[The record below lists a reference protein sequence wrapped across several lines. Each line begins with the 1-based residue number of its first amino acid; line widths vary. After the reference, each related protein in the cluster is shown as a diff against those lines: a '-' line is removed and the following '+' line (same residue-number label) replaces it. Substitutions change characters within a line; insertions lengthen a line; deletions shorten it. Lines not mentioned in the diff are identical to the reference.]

1 MGEVWE
7 GLGRL
12 LGTLNRI
19 WEGLGLH
26 LGRVGEALGRFLD
39 TLGHLLAA
47 FWLFKNNFFSSMGPI
62 LAPRSLSN
70 AFWVDLGR
78 VWEGLGEAK
87 IAILAGI
94 RKDLE
99 HFQQAL
105 TDPL

>member
-1 MGEVWE
+1 MGGVWE
-7 GLGRL
+7 ALGRL
-12 LGTLNRI
+12 LGTL
-19 WEGLGLH
+19 
-26 LGRVGEALGRFLD
+26 GR
-39 TLGHLLAA
+39 LLAA
-47 FWLFKNNFFSSMGPI
+47 FWVFKNDVFSSMGPR
-62 LAPRSLSN
+62 LAPRGLLN

-105 TDPL
+105 TDPS

>member
-1 MGEVWE
+1 MGSIWE

-12 LGTLNRI
+12 LGASWIL
-19 WEGLGLH
+19 LG
-26 LGRVGEALGRFLD
+26 
-39 TLGHLLAA
+39 TS
-47 FWLFKNNFFSSMGPI
+47 WPLFGCSKTCFFSSVGPI
-62 LAPRSLSN
+62 LAPKSLSN